1 MNQQALTEEQ
11 RIKEQQKLKKLEY
24 AEGLKQ
30 EIGNRNKYKELDR
43 LIQQHQN
50 QEAQVLFEQNTQK
63 QLQNEFQY
71 REKFHKFDEKQ
82 SKRG

>member
-30 EIGNRNKYKELDR
+30 EIGNRNKYKELDK
-43 LIQQHQN
+43 LIQ
-50 QEAQVLFEQNTQK
+50 
-63 QLQNEFQY
+63 
-71 REKFHKFDEKQ
+71 
-82 SKRG
+82 